1 MILPPTLNLKPN
13 THSGG
18 ATMTVMRSVFYVPG
32 NNEKMVAKSPEIP
45 ADIITL
51 DLEDSVPPAE
61 KPKAR
66 EVVRE
71 NLKYAGSGGSTVYV
85 RINNWETLLTNDDL
99 EAIVHEGLSGV
110 CLAKCGG
117 PDHVQRLDWKLE
129 ELERRRGLKV
139 GSVAIQLLIDTAK
152 GVMNAY
158 PSAIAS
164 KRVNSLIFGAVDYTK
179 DMRVKLTDEGEEQK
193 YARAHAAVA
202 ARAAGCIAIDCP
214 FVNFKDMEAFEK
226 STRYGRQLGYE
237 GRMLI
242 HPGQIE
248 PSHKIYTP
256 DAEDVEWAKGVV
268 KVFEEEGIAKGSA
281 AVSYKGKMVDTP
293 VYENARTILAIMA
306 EIVAFDAKRKKS

>member
-129 ELERRRGLKV
+129 ELERRRSLKV
-139 GSVAIQLLIDTAK
+139 GSVAIQLLIETAK

-248 PSHKIYTP
+248 PSHRIYTP